1 MLSNLERC
9 WRPQDLTKVRGYR
22 ASVYRSQ
29 ITSSAF
35 DPAVVAQMCSPI
47 THLHP
52 SCSLQVIDGKLAPY
66 LSKVIKFASSHVF
79 SCSLCREKGFICELC
94 HNGQVLYPFQDS
106 SIKRWGFSQ
115 IFPIWSSPYSIIIN
129 VLRVIIFL
137 SMANRQACECWFLL
151 QNFICSLI
159 ITQAGV
165 TMRQSV
171 LTLHRWLTW
180 PTVMPTSVKHGYSK
194 VAVR

>member
-1 MLSNLERC
+1 MQRKSILMGWKDLSEQTNEAVNWIDVLNWYLSILSTLIEVWCPRTSQCRFKKNLSSNNLVVWECVLSNLERC
-9 WRPQDLTKVRGYR
+9 WRPQDLTTVRGYR

-29 ITSSAF
+29 ITSSAC

-94 HNGQVLYPFQDS
+94 HNGQLLYPFQES
-106 SIKRWGFSQ
+106 SIKR
-115 IFPIWSSPYSIIIN
+115 
-129 VLRVIIFL
+129 
-137 SMANRQACECWFLL
+137 
-151 QNFICSLI
+151 
-159 ITQAGV
+159 
-165 TMRQSV
+165 
-171 LTLHRWLTW
+171 
-180 PTVMPTSVKHGYSK
+180 
-194 VAVR
+194 

>member
-1 MLSNLERC
+1 MKQLIGLMCWTGICQFCQLWLKCDVQGHPSADLKKNLSSNNLVVWECVLSNLERC
-9 WRPQDLTKVRGYR
+9 WRPQDLTTVRGYR

-29 ITSSAF
+29 ITSSAC

-94 HNGQVLYPFQDS
+94 HNGQLLYPFQES
-106 SIKRWGFSQ
+106 SIKR
-115 IFPIWSSPYSIIIN
+115 
-129 VLRVIIFL
+129 
-137 SMANRQACECWFLL
+137 
-151 QNFICSLI
+151 
-159 ITQAGV
+159 
-165 TMRQSV
+165 
-171 LTLHRWLTW
+171 
-180 PTVMPTSVKHGYSK
+180 
-194 VAVR
+194 